1 MLEHIVMGRRLTLCV
16 LRTTTRPNRS
26 EMMIAVTLST
36 LLLMLL
42 ACNERSVAPPQ
53 TEVPDPGPTSQL
65 AGTVMD
71 GSGLPRA
78 SVEITVF
85 EERHR
90 PGTGA
95 AGPIAQTLTDAEGH
109 FDLRDIPSGRYH
121 VFAKLDD
128 WGVMVELN
136 VSDVEPQATR
146 LSGRTVLRLQQL
158 GAIRGA
164 VADSDGA
171 AVAGA
176 TVYLGGSPYTA
187 TTDGSGAYSLD
198 AVAAGTYDIGAWADG
213 FHDAEYVEVAS
224 HPELVVDVEVLE
236 LTAIGEDEVFDPGAP
251 VAEWVDVQTYL
262 DFRVY
267 GTDGWTS
274 ASGFARLQP
283 LGMGRAIH
291 TVELSTLEP
300 GTEYEFR
307 LPYDPAVAY
316 PVVLDDPTTTMTI
329 HWQTRGPLH
338 EFQPR
343 PTTDE
348 WVFRFRTFP
357 DSLSDDPVRIAFGG
371 DIKQSSQPYETYELV
386 LSTYTAQDLHAL
398 VITGDWVYDDNL
410 PFKEPYWGD
419 NRFAD
424 LWDVYK
430 LHGSDSEGRLTPIVP
445 GIGNHEV
452 AGGYRGQQYDW
463 DTQTLG
469 DNTVFAVQFPTA
481 PPGWYFVVDI
491 GEYASIVMLDSEHV
505 NPRIGNSQDVQTLW
519 LERVLE
525 DRVDVTNVFVTYH
538 VAAYPVA
545 RSFSGGL
552 PHRIRT
558 NWHPLLDAHDNIKLV
573 FEMHDHV
580 YGESHWI
587 RGGEVVAE
595 GEGIKY
601 LGAGHMGTIQNRG
614 FWNPATTWYLK
625 DAMGLHVKQSESGE
639 EHPDDGM
646 SMDADG
652 SRTRHVWIVE
662 LVSDERRVRSYMID
676 GSERTSFTF

>member
-1 MLEHIVMGRRLTLCV
+1 MSHRCTLRVQRADNRPRRSV
-16 LRTTTRPNRS
+16 A
-26 EMMIAVTLST
+26 MIAISLSMLV
-36 LLLMLL
+36 LLLPFL
-42 ACNERSVAPPQ
+42 ACNERSAAPPD
-53 TEVPDPGPTSQL
+53 TVVPPPDPGSTGQI
-65 AGTVMD
+65 AGTVLDED
-71 GSGLPRA
+71 GHPRA
-78 SVEITVF
+78 SVEITIY
-85 EERHR
+85 EQRYR
-90 PGTGA
+90 SGPGAT
-95 AGPIAQTLTDAEGH
+95 GPIARTFTDAEGR
-109 FDLRDIPSGRYH
+109 FDLRDIPAGVYN
-121 VFAKLDD
+121 VFATLDD
-128 WGVMVELN
+128 QGAMTEHR
-136 VSDVEPQATR
+136 VSDVEPLGTR
-146 LSGRTVLRLQQL
+146 LSERTVLHLRRVGTL
-158 GAIRGA
+158 RGS
-164 VADSDGA
+164 VADTHGA
-171 AVAGA
+171 AVAEA
-176 TVYLGGSPYTA
+176 TVYLAGSPYSR
-187 TTDGSGAYSLD
+187 TTDGSGAYTLA
-198 AVAAGTYDIGAWADG
+198 AVAAGVYAIGAWADG
-213 FHDAEYVEVAS
+213 FHDASYVQVTSHPDIVVEV
-224 HPELVVDVEVLE
+224 EMLE
-236 LTAIGEDEVFDPGAP
+236 LTAIAEDEVFDPGAP

-262 DFRVY
+262 DYRVY
-267 GTDGWTS
+267 GTDGWRS

-283 LGMGRAIH
+283 LGMGRAVH
-291 TVELSTLEP
+291 TVELSALEP

-338 EFQPR
+338 EFQRR
-343 PTTDE
+343 PTTDD

-357 DSLSDDPVRIAFGG
+357 DALSDDPVRIAFGG

-410 PFKEPYWGD
+410 PFKDPYWGD

-424 LWDVYK
+424 FWDVYK

-463 DTQTLG
+463 NTQTLG

-505 NPRIGNSQDVQTLW
+505 NPAIGSSQDLQTRW

-525 DRVDVTNVFVTYH
+525 ARVDVPNVFATYH

-545 RSFSGGL
+545 RSFSGDL
-552 PHRIRT
+552 PRRIRT
-558 NWHPLLDAHDNIKLV
+558 SWHPLLDASDNIKLV

-587 RGGEVVAE
+587 RAGEVVAE
-595 GEGIKY
+595 GAGIKY

-614 FWNPATTWYLK
+614 VWNPATTWYLM
-625 DAMGLHVKQSESGE
+625 DAIGLHVKRAESGE
-639 EHPDDGM
+639 QHPDDGM
-646 SMDADG
+646 RMDAEG
-652 SRTRHVWIVE
+652 TRTRHVWIVE
-662 LVSDERRVRSYMID
+662 LREDERRVRSYMID